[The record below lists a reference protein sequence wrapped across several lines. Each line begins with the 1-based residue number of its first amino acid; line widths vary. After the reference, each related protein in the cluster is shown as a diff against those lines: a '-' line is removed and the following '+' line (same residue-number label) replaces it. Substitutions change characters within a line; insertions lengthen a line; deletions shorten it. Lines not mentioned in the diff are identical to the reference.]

1 MVRCDESV
9 TFAMTEVNGA
19 INGIEVR
26 LLMTGA
32 ALTLDKLA
40 RVDNASESVV
50 VRLLSADE
58 LTCC

>member
-26 LLMTGA
+26 PVMTGA
-32 ALTLDKLA
+32 TLTLDKLA
-40 RVDNASESVV
+40 GVDNASESVV
-50 VRLLSADE
+50 VRFLSTDE
-58 LTCC
+58 LTSC

>member
-26 LLMTGA
+26 PVMAGVT
-32 ALTLDKLA
+32 LTLDKLVG
-40 RVDNASESVV
+40 VDNASEAVV
-50 VRLLSADE
+50 VRFLSADE
-58 LTCC
+58 LTSC

>member
-26 LLMTGA
+26 LVITGVV
-32 ALTLDKLA
+32 LLDKLA
-40 RVDNASESVV
+40 SVDNASEADV
-50 VRLLSADE
+50 VRFLSADE
-58 LTCC
+58 LTSC